1 MGSQKE
7 NSQPEV
13 IEGEQKWE
21 QDFSEKFVKDVEDSG
36 KVDWSKYTYTRNR
49 LSPSGPALDLSKTK
63 LLFISTAGT
72 YLKDSQE
79 PFDDKSMLGDYSL
92 RRIPTGIKFEDL
104 AIAHD
109 HYDHKYINADPEVLL
124 PFGHLQDLLNEE
136 KLGSLASEWI
146 SISGY
151 QPNIVKIKRK
161 LAPEIIKIA
170 KELEVQATFLVPA

>member
-1 MGSQKE
+1 MESQKE
-7 NSQPEV
+7 SSQPDV

-21 QDFSEKFVKDVEDSG
+21 QAYKEDFVKDVEGSG

-79 PFDDKSMLGDYSL
+79 PFDEKSMLGDYSL
-92 RRIPTGIKFEDL
+92 RRIPTGTKFEDL

-109 HYDHKYINADPEVLL
+109 HYDHKYINADPQVLL
-124 PFGHLQDLLNEE
+124 PFGHLQDLLNEG
-136 KLGSLASEWI
+136 KLGGLASEWI

-151 QPNIVKIKRK
+151 QPNIIKLKRQ
-161 LAPEIIKIA
+161 LAPAIIKIA
-170 KELEVQATFLVPA
+170 KELEVQATLLVPA